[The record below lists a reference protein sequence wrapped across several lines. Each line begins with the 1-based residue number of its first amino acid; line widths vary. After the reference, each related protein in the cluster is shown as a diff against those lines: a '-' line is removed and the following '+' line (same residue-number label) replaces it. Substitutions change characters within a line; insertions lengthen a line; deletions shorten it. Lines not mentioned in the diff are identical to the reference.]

1 LGDEKVN
8 DLVKRVSRDVF
19 DLESMLYTDQR
30 MTRLIAT
37 GTDEGVMID
46 GDIDTGWS

>member
-1 LGDEKVN
+1 MN
-8 DLVKRVSRDVF
+8 DLVKRVSMDVF

-30 MTRLIAT
+30 MTRSIAA
-37 GTDEGVMID
+37 GTDEEVMID

>member
-1 LGDEKVN
+1 MN

-30 MTRLIAT
+30 MTRSIAT
-37 GTDEGVMID
+37 GTDEEVMID
-46 GDIDTGWS
+46 GDIDTCWS